1 MSILLIVQ
9 GYGVVYR
16 IDGFFIGIEPT
27 FFVNEG
33 HLVGIIIDIVF
44 FIPIVVPVLVV
55 MLFFF
60 FFPVVDVVLI

>member
-1 MSILLIVQ
+1 MGILLIVQ

-44 FIPIVVPVLVV
+44 FFPIVVPVVVV
-55 MLFFF
+55 MLFLFF
-60 FFPVVDVVLI
+60 SVVDVVLI